1 MRKIL
6 TAKAAAGTVQAV
18 CSKSF
23 LHRALIC
30 AALCEGTTAIRC
42 GEVGED
48 ILATADCLTAL
59 GASITHTPE
68 GFTVRGGLH
77 SKTAVLFC
85 RESGSTLRFLLPVAA
100 ALGIFTEFVCEKSLL
115 ARPLEPLL
123 SALETHGCRFT
134 KTSAGL
140 RCEGQLLPGD
150 YRLDGSISSQYLTG
164 LLLALPLLPGNSRII
179 LTEPLCSA
187 PYVRLTRAVQA
198 LFHIST
204 SDDFFIRGK
213 QCYQSIPTLIAEG
226 DWSNAAPF
234 LCAGAFSEEGVT
246 VTGLS
251 ADSVQGDRAITELLS
266 RFGAEVCVSDTAVTV
281 RRGALH
287 GIAADASDIP
297 DLVPLLALLG
307 ACAEGET
314 VISGA
319 GRLRSK
325 ESDRLSA
332 TAQVLGSLGACVT
345 VLPDGL
351 KIVGNGHLTGGTV
364 SSFGD
369 HRIAMLAAVASLVC
383 DFPVCIDGAEAVSKS
398 YPSFFEDFLRICR

>member
-1 MRKIL
+1 MKEVL

-30 AALCEGTTAIRC
+30 AALCEGVTSIRC

-48 ILATADCLTAL
+48 ILATADCLTRL
-59 GASITHTPE
+59 GAAITHTPE

-100 ALGIFTEFVCEKSLL
+100 ALGIVAEFVCEKSLL

-123 SALETHGCRFT
+123 SAMEPHGCRFV
-134 KTSAGL
+134 KTPTGFG
-140 RCEGQLLPGD
+140 CEGQLLPAN
-150 YRLDGSISSQYLTG
+150 YRISGSVSSQYLSG
-164 LLLALPLLPGNSRII
+164 LLLALPLLPGDSQIT

-187 PYVRLTRAVQA
+187 PYVRMTRAVQS
-198 LFHIST
+198 LFRISS

-213 QCYQSIPTLIAEG
+213 QSYQSVPTLTAEG

-234 LCAGAFSEEGVT
+234 LCAGAFSEEGIT

-251 ADSVQGDRAITELLS
+251 PDSSQGDRAITELLS
-266 RFGAEVCVSDTAVTV
+266 RFGAEICVSDAAVTV

-287 GIAADASDIP
+287 GIAADASDVP

-307 ACAEGET
+307 ACSEGET

-319 GRLRSK
+319 GRLRNK
-325 ESDRLSA
+325 ESDRLCT
-332 TAQVLGSLGACVT
+332 TAQVLGGLGACIT

-351 KIVGNGHLTGGTV
+351 RIVGTGHLTGGTV
-364 SSFGD
+364 AAFGD
-369 HRIAMLAAVASLVC
+369 HRIAMLAAVASLVS
-383 DFPVCIDGAEAVSKS
+383 DSPVCIDGAEAVRKS